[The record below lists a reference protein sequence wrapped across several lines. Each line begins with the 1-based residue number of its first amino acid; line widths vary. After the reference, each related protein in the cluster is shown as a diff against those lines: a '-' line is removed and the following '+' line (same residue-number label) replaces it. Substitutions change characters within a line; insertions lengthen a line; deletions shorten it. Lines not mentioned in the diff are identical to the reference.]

1 MNESYAKFEAFK
13 DTTDA
18 MILKEVGTEY
28 SKENTRKVRAIID
41 REAKASGYAP
51 AALSC
56 RHTLEGW
63 RVV

>member
-1 MNESYAKFEAFK
+1 MNESHAKFEAFK
-13 DTTDA
+13 DATDA
-18 MILKEVGTEY
+18 KILAEVGTTY
-28 SKENTRKVRAIID
+28 SKENTRKVRAIIE
-41 REAKASGYAP
+41 REAKANGYNA